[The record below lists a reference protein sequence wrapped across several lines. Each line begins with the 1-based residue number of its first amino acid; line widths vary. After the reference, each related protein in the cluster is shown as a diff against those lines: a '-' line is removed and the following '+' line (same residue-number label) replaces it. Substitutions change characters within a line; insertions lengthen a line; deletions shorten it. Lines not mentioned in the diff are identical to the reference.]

1 MAFNREI
8 VASRIRARRAELD
21 LTQDEV
27 TERANGLG
35 GANSLSLYESGK
47 NLPSAENIVA
57 LAQALDTTPNY
68 LLGWDDS

>member
-1 MAFNREI
+1 MDFDRQL

-21 LTQDEV
+21 LTQEEL
-27 TERANGLG
+27 TNRAGGLG
-35 GANSLSLYESGK
+35 GPTSLSKWESGLY
-47 NLPSAENIVA
+47 LPSAENIVA